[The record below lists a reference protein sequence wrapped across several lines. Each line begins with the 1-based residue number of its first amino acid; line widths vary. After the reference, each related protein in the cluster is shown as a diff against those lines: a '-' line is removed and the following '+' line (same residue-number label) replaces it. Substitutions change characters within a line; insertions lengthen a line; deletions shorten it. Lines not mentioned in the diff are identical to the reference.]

1 MLNSLLLKGQ
11 LWQGNFHSAADIAR
25 ARVFYENYVALAV
38 SAGTSFSPLVWN
50 NIALLRELCGDAA
63 GAKTALDEVVRLSLA
78 TCGIASK
85 AVGEL
90 SEAELAALCET
101 NLNVTLLFNY
111 AVLRRAPRRERAG
124 GAAVRGGVEQRA
136 RVLRL
141 RAARGEAAGGAW
153 TGRGGGGKLKRCART
168 WRSSWRAGVGACAM
182 A

>member
-1 MLNSLLLKGQ
+1 M
-11 LWQGNFHSAADIAR
+11 
-25 ARVFYENYVALAV
+25 

-111 AVLRRAPRRERAG
+111 AVFAERRGESELAARLY
-124 GAAVRGGVEQRA
+124 AAVLNSVPEYYDC
-136 RVLRL
+136 VLREAKL
-141 RAARGEAAGGAW
+141 LVAREQAAEAEA
-153 TGRGGGGKLKRCART
+153 KLKALCEDLEKQLA
-168 WRSSWRAGVGACAM
+168 AGVGACAR